1 MSEDGLMAYKVQVKE
16 RCDGTISDYV
26 TVFLCAAED
35 VSHAQEQALDAYPGS
50 IVYSVCPVTEYTD
63 QTPAGLREAGHAV
76 VIFSPEELVSAPA
89 GAIED
94 AMVNAGWEAI
104 TFWRGRQDST
114 DHS

>member
-1 MSEDGLMAYKVQVKE
+1 MSEDGLTAYKVQVKE
-16 RCDGTISDYV
+16 HCDGTISDYV

-50 IVYSVCPVTEYTD
+50 RVYSVCPVTECTD

-76 VIFSPEELVSAPA
+76 GLFSPEELVSVPS

-94 AMVNAGWEAI
+94 AMVSAGWEAI
-104 TFWRGRQDST
+104 MLWRGSEAST
-114 DHS
+114 EHS